1 MGMTLQEI
9 RDQVREDLD
18 SSEEYWK
25 DDTDFNNMIN
35 RAIRQA
41 HRKIISIYEDYFL
54 SSSVVSIAADVDTID
69 YPSDIFANKIKS
81 IHFYDGASSTKF
93 AKVNRF
99 DETIMLDNHIT
110 NNTIYRKWLAIDTL
124 TGGQKIKLYPKLGNA
139 GTITIWYIREPKKL
153 VNDDDVCDI
162 NEFYDYIIQ
171 LTKKIYY
178 QEDADPRFTL
188 EKQEALEL
196 EKEMIDTLTN
206 MTVGNDDLIV
216 QDMSHYCDS
225 V

>member
-1 MGMTLQEI
+1 
-9 RDQVREDLD
+9 
-18 SSEEYWK
+18 
-25 DDTDFNNMIN
+25 
-35 RAIRQA
+35 
-41 HRKIISIYEDYFL
+41 
-54 SSSVVSIAADVDTID
+54 
-69 YPSDIFANKIKS
+69 
-81 IHFYDGASSTKF
+81 
-93 AKVNRF
+93 
-99 DETIMLDNHIT
+99 
-110 NNTIYRKWLAIDTL
+110 
-124 TGGQKIKLYPKLGNA
+124 
-139 GTITIWYIREPKKL
+139 
-153 VNDDDVCDI
+153 VCDI